1 MGDVLTRMTAPL
13 QRPKAEPT
21 APSTPPVLPPSLR
34 PPDSSTRLARGSGS
48 HRPSIPNQFRC
59 QRRRAIAF
67 AMCGRGRSTASASS
81 TAEEQRGA
89 VKVIG
94 ARSSSSS
101 PAGFAPFIPAP
112 ACEITGR
119 QDPPTAASPAWP
131 RWRWGGRVCG
141 CSPLGSVESGASFP
155 HSSEGTVQAEGGQV
169 AAEEKLLEEEE
180 EAQMHKHLPKLQLE
194 GPRKVVPLVCRGLER
209 K

>member
-1 MGDVLTRMTAPL
+1 MTAPL
-13 QRPKAEPT
+13 QRPKAKPT

-34 PPDSSTRLARGSGS
+34 PPGPSTRLARGSGS

-67 AMCGRGRSTASASS
+67 AMCGRGRSTA
-81 TAEEQRGA
+81 EEQRGA

-112 ACEITGR
+112 ACEITRR

-155 HSSEGTVQAEGGQV
+155 QSSEGTVQAEGGQV

-194 GPRKVVPLVCRGLER
+194 GPREVVPLVCRGLER